1 MRVEH
6 LLNTEQALTTYHWLN
21 QIQAQYQSIQIHWQI
36 LFAKVHLALN
46 PMIEMDIEQ
55 FSEEATE
62 LTAKTLHSLQSAVDL
77 DPQLILSVALA
88 YQERNINISKLTE
101 LVDKIGQSLQ
111 SQSEAI
117 QAMGRVRNMNKNLI
131 ELGCNNQLSQQPKAI
146 QKQLKD
152 DAAWLTLSNDELI
165 EMTLHCIADDRQLN
179 EQESEIIS
187 LIALGEMRNNQ
198 IDAASKL
205 LKLVIELGVLGD
217 ATQESLNFVAMQRRR
232 QGYYGFNNPLVDEQ
246 VQSDEQLISYHLPLT
261 INILWL
267 FNRVAIRMQSIDQ

>member
-1 MRVEH
+1 MKVEH
-6 LLNTEQALTTYHWLN
+6 LLNTEQAQTTYYWLN
-21 QIQAQYQSIQIHWQI
+21 QIQAQYQSPQIHWQI
-36 LFAKVHLALN
+36 LFAKTHLALN

-55 FSEEATE
+55 LSEEATE

-88 YQERNINISKLTE
+88 YQERNINIPKLTE

-111 SQSEAI
+111 SQSATV
-117 QAMGRVRNMNKNLI
+117 QVMGRVRNMNKHLI

-152 DAAWLTLSNDELI
+152 DAAWLTLPNDELI
-165 EMTLHCIADDRQLN
+165 EMALHCIADNRQLN

-246 VQSDEQLISYHLPLT
+246 VQSDELLITYHLPLT

-267 FNRVAIRMQSIDQ
+267 FNRAAIRMQSVDQ